1 MQTTYPR
8 TRRWTRA
15 EYDRL
20 IDKGVFQPDER
31 LELLAGYLVVREPQG
46 GPHILAIERLN
57 ELLRAAFGP
66 EWRVRIQLPIA
77 LDDESEP
84 EPDVSVAAGR
94 PLETKEAKPS
104 RLALVVEVAESSLAL
119 DREHKG
125 GLYARARVPE
135 YWIVN
140 LADRVLEVYR
150 DPRPDASASYGWAY
164 GSVQSLSAG
173 AHVSPLA
180 APTARISVVD
190 LLP

>member
-1 MQTTYPR
+1 MQTTSPR
-8 TRRWTRA
+8 SRRWTRT

-31 LELLAGYLVVREPQG
+31 LELLAGHLVVREPQG
-46 GPHILAIERLN
+46 DPHILAIERLN
-57 ELLRAAFGP
+57 ELLRVAFGP

-94 PLETKEAKPS
+94 PLETTEAKPS
-104 RLALVVEVAESSLAL
+104 RLALVVEVAELSLAL

-125 GLYARARVPE
+125 SLYARARVPE

-140 LADRVLEVYR
+140 LVDRDLEVYR

-164 GSVQSLSAG
+164 RSVQSLSAG
-173 AHVSPLA
+173 EHVSPLA
-180 APTARISVVD
+180 VPTASISVAD

>member
-8 TRRWTRA
+8 TRRWTRL

-20 IDKGVFQPDER
+20 IDRGIFQPDER
-31 LELLAGYLVVREPQG
+31 LELLAGHLVVREPQA

-57 ELLRAAFGP
+57 EALRVAFGP
-66 EWRVRIQLPIA
+66 EWRVRVQLPIA

-94 PLETKEAKPS
+94 PLETTEAKPS
-104 RLALVVEVAESSLAL
+104 RLALVVEVAESTLAL
-119 DREHKG
+119 DREYKG
-125 GLYARARVPE
+125 SLYARARVPE

-140 LADRVLEVYR
+140 LVDRVLEVYR

-164 GSVQSLSAG
+164 RSVRSLHAG
-173 AHVSPLA
+173 EHVSPLA
-180 APTARISVVD
+180 APTARVPVAD
-190 LLP
+190 VLP

>member
-1 MQTTYPR
+1 MKESYPR
-8 TRRWTRA
+8 TRRWTRT
-15 EYDRL
+15 EYNRL
-20 IDKGVFQPDER
+20 IDKGVFRPDER

-66 EWRVRIQLPIA
+66 EWRVRIQLPRA
-77 LDDESEP
+77 LDNESEP

-94 PLETKEAKPS
+94 PLEAKEAKPS

-135 YWIVN
+135 SWIVN

-164 GSVQSLSAG
+164 GSVRSLSAG
-173 AHVSPLA
+173 EHVSPLA
-180 APTARISVVD
+180 APTARIPVAD